1 MKRNDFT
8 HTGNKT
14 NTTAATD
21 ESVTRQI
28 HDDRN
33 GEVSV
38 AQKKWSDS

>member
-1 MKRNDFT
+1 MKRNDFA
-8 HTGNKT
+8 HPGNKT

-21 ESVTRQI
+21 ESVARQV

-33 GEVSV
+33 GEESM